1 MGRKAEK
8 KRDLIL
14 EQARKIFLS
23 RDFDQVTMTAIIDAC
38 GISHGGIYRYFASP
52 SEIFLT
58 LFERDSHAL
67 LDAVSISMWEQRS
80 AVEILKE
87 IFSVYQKAIWDSEP
101 NMMDRYNLFF
111 KTHPEK
117 RAVKRKQIDRL
128 IQTIEQVLVYGGEKK
143 EIKQVDSAF
152 WANQFVYFLESLH
165 HNVSLIGLTQNEVQ
179 EQFTRWLE
187 QLKNN

>member
-38 GISHGGIYRYFASP
+38 GISHGGIYRYFTSP

-87 IFSVYQKAIWDSEP
+87 IFSVYQKAIWGSKP

-128 IQTIEQVLVYGGEKK
+128 IQTIEQVLVYGGEKE